1 MIKITLFYFIISM
14 FIGIMILYV
23 IHPEPK
29 VIVKYPTIDKSFRYF
44 YIKMIKVHAI
54 LMRKKKLNV
63 K

>member
-29 VIVKYPTIDKSFRYF
+29 VIVKYPTLDKVSNTLYKDDKGTCHS
-44 YIKMIKVHAI
+44 YEKTE
-54 LMRKKKLNV
+54 V
-63 K
+63 KC